1 MQFRI
6 KEQDYF
12 LTFVPDEQRWFV
24 FAPSATGVERI
35 PVYVDALKWELRNVP
50 SVRPLSS

>member
-12 LTFVPDEQRWFV
+12 LTFVPDEQRWYV
-24 FAPSATGVERI
+24 FSPTATGVERL
-35 PVYVDALKWELRNVP
+35 PVYVDAVKWELRNAP
-50 SVRPLSS
+50 SARPVSS